1 MNCRNQFIAY
11 ITTVPERLHT
21 AYLETGFVGLAG
33 GGVGV
38 RPRGEGERGGRVPCR
53 LVAVCQS
60 VPVAAAKHADPQRPE
75 TLVSHH
81 H

>member
-33 GGVGV
+33 GWVGGLGGGGGEGKGRGGVGY
-38 RPRGEGERGGRVPCR
+38 R
-53 LVAVCQS
+53 A
-60 VPVAAAKHADPQRPE
+60 
-75 TLVSHH
+75 
-81 H
+81 